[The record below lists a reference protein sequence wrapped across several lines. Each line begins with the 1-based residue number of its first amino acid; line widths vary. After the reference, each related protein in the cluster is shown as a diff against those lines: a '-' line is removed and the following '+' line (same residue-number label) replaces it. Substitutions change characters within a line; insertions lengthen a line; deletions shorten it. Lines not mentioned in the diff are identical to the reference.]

1 MLGNSKEPRKRGR
14 RPKTAKNND
23 TSGTGGGGSG
33 GGDDQQPRQKKERRD
48 DSSSN
53 SGNGQGEKDQGNGG
67 DQGQQND
74 KKPTIA
80 ELKKSGDSWVQ
91 DDCCG
96 SFVARVV
103 KCRECRM
110 TPNQR
115 RKNLPK
121 NIFCRFYEFRKMRYT
136 KNAQLAIAGF
146 CDPTKDASEVCVYLN
161 I

>member
-1 MLGNSKEPRKRGR
+1 MINEKLLLSGNSKEPRKRGR
-14 RPKTAKNND
+14 RPKAAKGND
-23 TSGTGGGGSG
+23 NT
-33 GGDDQQPRQKKERRD
+33 GDDQQPRQKKERRD
-48 DSSSN
+48 DSNSN
-53 SGNGQGEKDQGNGG
+53 SGNGQGEKDQGDNGQG
-67 DQGQQND
+67 DQID
-74 KKPTIA
+74 KKPTVA

-96 SFVARVV
+96 SFATRVV

-146 CDPTKDASEVCVYLN
+146 CDPKKDASEVC
-161 I
+161 